1 MTGFV
6 VLLYVAIGIGC
17 GLIRLSAVAVGIIAL
32 VPAFVG
38 AFVLRDGGSL
48 AVLGAILIPLLVIEA
63 VYFVTMLV
71 LGGMKDAKPA
81 AEEADLRESGPG
93 KLPFPRKPQVREEP

>member
-32 VPAFVG
+32 VPAVVG
-38 AFVLRDGGSL
+38 AFAVSEGGGLSI
-48 AVLGAILIPLLVIEA
+48 LGAILIPLLVIET
-63 VYFVTMLV
+63 VYFATMLV
-71 LGGMKDAKPA
+71 LGRWQTAKPA
-81 AEEADLRESGPG
+81 AEETDVREAGPG
-93 KLPFPRKPQVREEP
+93 KLSFPRKPQVREEP